1 VQLTHEQLRERMQEQ
16 YGQRMQ
22 LGQEHEQF
30 REKMQQLAQ
39 EQYDHQVQQLRCN
52 PEKQCQLNT
61 RTLFQSQQH
70 QGQAQRGQ
78 SVTST
83 EQYATQHAL
92 HITQQIPELD
102 LVVSDAT
109 GVRKARVQIEQLYQ
123 QLAQQSQQAK
133 FVELLE
139 AVQLAQQ
146 MNQQAASQELCGQQ
160 MQLAQQMRL
169 MHEQYALQ
177 NALRVTQQTPQR
189 TPQQMPRPNPKQ
201 VAPQQM
207 TKRMSQLMRQSMQT
221 VPGRIIDGNGFG
233 AQQSL
238 PFRKAKVLREY
249 VVGEKCMH
257 DIVRVNPTGS

>member
-1 VQLTHEQLRERMQEQ
+1 
-16 YGQRMQ
+16 
-22 LGQEHEQF
+22 
-30 REKMQQLAQ
+30 
-39 EQYDHQVQQLRCN
+39 
-52 PEKQCQLNT
+52 
-61 RTLFQSQQH
+61 
-70 QGQAQRGQ
+70 
-78 SVTST
+78 
-83 EQYATQHAL
+83 
-92 HITQQIPELD
+92 
-102 LVVSDAT
+102 
-109 GVRKARVQIEQLYQ
+109 
-123 QLAQQSQQAK
+123 
-133 FVELLE
+133 
-139 AVQLAQQ
+139 
-146 MNQQAASQELCGQQ
+146 

-221 VPGRIIDGNGFG
+221 VPGRSIDGNGFG